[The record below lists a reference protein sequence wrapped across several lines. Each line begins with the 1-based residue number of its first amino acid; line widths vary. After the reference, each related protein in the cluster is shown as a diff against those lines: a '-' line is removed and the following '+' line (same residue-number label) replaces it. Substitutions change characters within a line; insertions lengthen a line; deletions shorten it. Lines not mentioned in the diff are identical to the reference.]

1 MALKQHISV
10 WCFVC
15 VSAMVL
21 SFFSVTTYAQQS
33 ENAVKQA
40 DQLVQQW
47 LGLSQQQSRLQSEWH
62 QQEPVLTQ
70 RIELLRQEIKQLNT
84 LMADNQAKGSEVEQ
98 QRAQLL
104 ALQTNM
110 EANQQ
115 VMSTWLSQQLSKVNN
130 IIYRL
135 PPPLALQWKTAMD
148 EMPLVDASNS
158 DKLTLLLSLF
168 TKLTDFDQRIASFE
182 SKILVAEQEERLVKQ
197 LYLGISRG
205 WYISLDE
212 EQVFEGL
219 ATDHG
224 WQWRVNPAL
233 QAADIRDAIAMIE
246 QRKEADFIRLPVSLN
261 SNDHLLKVDSGHE

>member
-1 MALKQHISV
+1 MVLKQLVRVFCS
-10 WCFVC
+10 VC
-15 VSAMVL
+15 VSAMVF
-21 SFFSVTTYAQQS
+21 SFYSITAYAQQS
-33 ENAVKQA
+33 DNTVNQT
-40 DQLVQQW
+40 DQLIQQW
-47 LGLSQQQSRLQSEWH
+47 LGLSQQQSRLQNEWR
-62 QQEPVLTQ
+62 QQEPILTQ
-70 RIELLRQEIKQLNT
+70 RIDLLRQEIKQLST
-84 LMADNQAKGSEVEQ
+84 LMADNQEKGSEVEQ

-115 VMSTWLSQQLSKVNN
+115 LMSTWLTQQLSKVHN

-135 PPPLALQWKTAMD
+135 PPPLALQWQAAMD
-148 EMPLVDASNS
+148 DVSLADASNS

-182 SKILVAEQEERLVKQ
+182 SKIFVAEQEERLVKQ

-212 EQVFEGL
+212 EYVFEGL

-233 QAADIRDAIAMIE
+233 QAADIRNAIAMIE

-261 SNDHLLKVDSGHE
+261 PNDHLLKVGSGHE